1 MAQAKHGSDIENTQD
16 NLLNKAQVEF
26 HSVINTFILPLCD
39 SRGNLKL
46 VKKPS
51 MNTALVSYVENGK
64 NSPCLYFS
72 RAFPE
77 TAIQH
82 HFVIR

>member
-16 NLLNKAQVEF
+16 DLLNKAQVEF

-51 MNTALVSYVENGK
+51 MNTALVSYVERK
-64 NSPCLYFS
+64 EQSLLVF
-72 RAFPE
+72 FPV
-77 TAIQH
+77 
-82 HFVIR
+82 HFPKRPYNTILL